1 MGPVLG
7 RWYHRAW
14 ASPTLEASAV
24 NSQRSGMV
32 SWRGGVVEE
41 EEEVEEVEVE
51 LEVEVEGLAAFT
63 FLVQPP
69 TGCAYPS
76 PR

>member
-1 MGPVLG
+1 
-7 RWYHRAW
+7 
-14 ASPTLEASAV
+14 
-24 NSQRSGMV
+24 MV